1 MGGCFRQHS
10 DKRRSV
16 VSRCAPKAGQAKSM
30 QMPSDDCISPEPQQL
45 FAPMI
50 DPMTMND
57 TDWGAHGI
65 SLEDTIC
72 QQTRPPQPPTEQELM
87 KKIAQAKMGAIKN
100 GKSEAILELKGKKV
114 LKQAKLL
121 AERAGYKVYLRATFA
136 NQRGASMTKS
146 PVEDHLE
153 IRW

>member
-1 MGGCFRQHS
+1 
-10 DKRRSV
+10 
-16 VSRCAPKAGQAKSM
+16 M

-50 DPMTMND
+50 DPMTMNE
-57 TDWGAHGI
+57 TDWGEHGI
-65 SLEDTIC
+65 SLEDTSF
-72 QQTRPPQPPTEQELM
+72 QSPPQPLTEQELM
-87 KKIAQAKMGAIKN
+87 KKIAQAKMGAIKE

-146 PVEDHLE
+146 PVEDHLHMS
-153 IRW
+153 W